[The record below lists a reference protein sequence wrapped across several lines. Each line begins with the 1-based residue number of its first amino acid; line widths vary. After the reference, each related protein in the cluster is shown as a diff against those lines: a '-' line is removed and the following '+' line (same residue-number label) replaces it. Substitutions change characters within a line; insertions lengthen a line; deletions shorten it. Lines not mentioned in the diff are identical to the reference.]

1 MRLILA
7 LLFLVIAT
15 AGFTQDSAKVYPT
28 YTNTIFRKPYPNYLV
43 EKKSEGT
50 LQVFPTYSNTIFPK
64 AFPDYVVEK
73 GKIYPTYSNS
83 VFRKPFPVKEIGA
96 DYEAP

>member
-7 LLFLVIAT
+7 LLFLAFAT
-15 AGFTQDSAKVYPT
+15 AGWTQDSTKVYPT
-28 YTNTIFRKPYPNYLV
+28 YTNTIFREPYPDYLV
-43 EKKSEGT
+43 EKKYDGR
-50 LQVFPTYSNTIFPK
+50 LLVYPTYSNTIFRKP
-64 AFPDYVVEK
+64 FPSYVVEK

-96 DYEAP
+96 ENEAL